1 MYASSGLQFLTL
13 SWYYVT
19 LCIQVMRVTRGGGR
33 GSLWL
38 EISKILNSHSK
49 ITENMHLTPKTQ
61 LSLNWTPTH
70 PGKKFWR
77 RACKQNPRLINS
89 PIVLAVMY
97 HLGCR
102 RYTCTI
108 IYPLPVTRYQPA
120 NQTFL
125 TFYNCVL
132 SLVLIQYTWVGE
144 SREGEVSVGSG
155 PFTVRVP

>member
-102 RYTCTI
+102 RYTCTNI
-108 IYPLPVTRYQPA
+108 SASCYPIPTGKSNFSNILQLC
-120 NQTFL
+120 F
-125 TFYNCVL
+125 
-132 SLVLIQYTWVGE
+132 LVLIQYTWVGE

>member
-33 GSLWL
+33 ESLWL

-102 RYTCTI
+102 RYTYTNISASCYPIPTGKSNFSNILQLCFKSCT
-108 IYPLPVTRYQPA
+108 
-120 NQTFL
+120 N
-125 TFYNCVL
+125 
-132 SLVLIQYTWVGE
+132 
-144 SREGEVSVGSG
+144 SVYLGGRKPGGWGFCWKWTIHS
-155 PFTVRVP
+155 